1 MRLNH
6 EQSRNAMQSHGVVRE
21 GQGGT
26 AAAVKAVLKK
36 RFRDLVEYCLG
47 NQLTHEELEVLKSCI
62 EVEVTTHWSYIMER
76 SLIILMFNDQGT
88 FPKEQVRYWALQIAV
103 MVAIQSSKPA
113 LLFLHFCPVTNYGI
127 VDADSGVAGKSKA
140 CTLVWVSY
148 EGLTKRHRLH
158 YEMLDLRQNTGQ
170 TAGTLNNAD
179 VLQDPVTSSI
189 LTSLLGGSNS
199 GSLTNGTILAVAE

>member
-1 MRLNH
+1 MLSTLVVSMRLNH

-36 RFRDLVEYCLG
+36 RFLDLVEYYLG
-47 NQLTHEELEVLKSCI
+47 NQLTHEELEVLRSCI
-62 EVEVTTHWSYIMER
+62 EVEVTTHWSYITER

-127 VDADSGVAGKSKA
+127 VGADSGVAGKSKA

-158 YEMLDLRQNTGQ
+158 YEMLDPRQNTG
-170 TAGTLNNAD
+170 
-179 VLQDPVTSSI
+179 
-189 LTSLLGGSNS
+189 
-199 GSLTNGTILAVAE
+199 